1 MLSLEGHK
9 AVALTVMF
17 VITFS
22 ISMLPLAV
30 RKAFKKYLS
39 HSYTQTTRRGR
50 QQSLKYSI
58 LTFNILEFLWAPFIR
73 WNAVETEHSYQSYI
87 NTGLSGCLCFGA
99 GVLMSIVFLH
109 MTPETQE
116 SFEYAI
122 EMGYLEHTHYP
133 VADAVICL
141 GFFIVYFIEESVHF
155 GIDRYHERKQK
166 AGSMKLTTL
175 GCPTVDEAKIK
186 AQKMRAE
193 RKSSEIRES
202 FVSRRSVAGLAVY
215 ASANGY
221 VNEGFEH
228 DRDGES
234 VTRGSVPKPNKPVIT
249 GNVSLI
255 GTAIVI
261 VALSFHGLMEGMS
274 VGLESDSQDV
284 WVLFGALSAHKIF
297 LAFSMSMEMLE
308 VGVSMKPFLLSMTM
322 FSLASPI
329 GGLIGA
335 LVSAY
340 TAELETPA
348 SVLAPA
354 FLQAISAGTILYVTF
369 CEVLERERAK
379 HGNGHLKLFALA
391 LGFSVMAGLEAVG
404 GHDHHHSDDTT
415 TPDLVTPSMW

>member
-1 MLSLEGHK
+1 
-9 AVALTVMF
+9 
-17 VITFS
+17 
-22 ISMLPLAV
+22 
-30 RKAFKKYLS
+30 
-39 HSYTQTTRRGR
+39 
-50 QQSLKYSI
+50 
-58 LTFNILEFLWAPFIR
+58 
-73 WNAVETEHSYQSYI
+73 
-87 NTGLSGCLCFGA
+87 
-99 GVLMSIVFLH
+99 MSIVFLH
-109 MTPETQE
+109 MLPETQE

-122 EMGYLEHTHYP
+122 EMEYLEHTHYP

-141 GFFIVYFIEESVHF
+141 GFFIVYFIEETVHLC
-155 GIDRYHERKQK
+155 IDRYHDRKEK
-166 AGSMKLTTL
+166 ACNMKLTTH
-175 GCPTVDEAKIK
+175 GCATVEEAKIR
-186 AQKMRAE
+186 AQKLRAE

-215 ASANGY
+215 ASASGC
-221 VNEGFEH
+221 VNEGFEP
-228 DRDGES
+228 DKDGEIA
-234 VTRGSVPKPNKPVIT
+234 VPNGSVSRNSVSKTNKPVIA

-261 VALSFHGLMEGMS
+261 IALSFHGLMEGMS

-308 VGVSMKPFLLSMTM
+308 VGVSMKPFLLSMTI

-348 SVLAPA
+348 SILAPA

-404 GHDHHHSDDTT
+404 GHDHHHHHHHSDDTT
-415 TPDLVTPSMW
+415 TPDLVTPAM